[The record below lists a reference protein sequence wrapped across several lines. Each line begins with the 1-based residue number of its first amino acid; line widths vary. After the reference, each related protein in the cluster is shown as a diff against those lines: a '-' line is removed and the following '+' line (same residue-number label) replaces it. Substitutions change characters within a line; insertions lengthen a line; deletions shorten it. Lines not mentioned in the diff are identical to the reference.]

1 MRRNFFKY
9 CSRSDL
15 GPGRGG
21 VRTHAAARRPK
32 GPGAAGGK
40 CAFRPEAGKMHEI
53 SNLFLQPYAPDD
65 PQSRPRPET
74 DGGGRQA
81 TAGCGEIFSN
91 IVLAPISARAVV
103 VSALMPRRGGPKARA
118 RPGENARSAPRQEKC
133 TKYRISFCSLT
144 RLMTRSQGRGLR
156 LMEVDGKRRPD
167 AAKFFQILFSL

>member
-1 MRRNFFKY
+1 KNRPSLRIQLPILY
-9 CSRSDL
+9 H

-53 SNLFLQPYAPDD
+53 SNLVLQPYAPDD

-91 IVLAPISARAVV
+91 IVRAPGRLSTV
-103 VSALMPRRGGPKARA
+103 K
-118 RPGENARSAPRQEKC
+118 GEGE
-133 TKYRISFCSLT
+133 
-144 RLMTRSQGRGLR
+144 
-156 LMEVDGKRRPD
+156 
-167 AAKFFQILFSL
+167 